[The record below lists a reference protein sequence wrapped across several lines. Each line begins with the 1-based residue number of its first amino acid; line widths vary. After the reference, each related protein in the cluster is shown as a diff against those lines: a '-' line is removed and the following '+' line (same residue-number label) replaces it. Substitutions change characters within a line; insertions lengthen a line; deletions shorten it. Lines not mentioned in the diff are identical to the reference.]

1 MAKIEKIIGREV
13 IDSRGTPTVQAMVLC
28 EGGAIGS
35 AMVPSGASTGIHEA
49 VELRD
54 GEEKR
59 YFGKGTKQAVGHVNV
74 EIQAALTGQDT
85 ANQTKIDRRMMEL
98 DGTPNKAKLGA
109 NAILAVSLACARA
122 EAVSQGLP
130 LYLYL
135 AQLFPKRKPLMP
147 VPQMNLINGGMH
159 ASNGLSIQEYHV
171 LPVGAKDFRT
181 ALRMGVEIHH
191 ALKELL
197 VQEGFRTEVGD
208 EGGFA
213 PKLKNSEDAFVLMI
227 HAIEQ
232 AGYIP
237 GVDVY
242 LGIDAA
248 ASEFYDAEQEGYMLD
263 GALLHAN
270 DLAFKYKQWRERYPI
285 ISIEDPFEQDQWGD
299 WIQFVENNGNAVQI
313 VGDDFYVTNTTR
325 IKEGIAKHATNS
337 VLIKPN
343 QIGSLTETLQAILI
357 TQEAGHNPV
366 ISHRSGETE
375 DTFISDLAVAVG
387 AGQIKTG
394 APSRSDRT
402 SKYNRLLQIED
413 ETQAPMGHTLQKFLE
428 HQTPHYERAA
438 EGVTFAPPRQN
449 VTF

>member
-1 MAKIEKIIGREV
+1 MAKIEKIVGREV
-13 IDSRGTPTVQAMVLC
+13 IDSRGTPTVQAMVVC
-28 EGGAIGS
+28 QGGVIGS

-54 GEEKR
+54 GDEKR
-59 YFGKGTKQAVGHVNV
+59 YFGKGTKQAVEHINI
-74 EIQAALTGQDT
+74 EINAALFGQDT
-85 ANQTKIDRRMMEL
+85 ANQTKIDRRMLEV
-98 DGTPNKAKLGA
+98 DGTVAKEKLGA

-122 EAVSQGLP
+122 EAISQGLP

-135 AQLFPKRKPLMP
+135 AQLFPKRTPLMP
-147 VPQMNLINGGMH
+147 VPQMNLINGGRH
-159 ASNGLSIQEYHV
+159 ASNGLSIQEYHI
-171 LPVGAKDFRT
+171 LPIGAKDFAS
-181 ALRMGVEIHH
+181 ALRIGVEIHH
-191 ALKELL
+191 ALKGIL
-197 VQEGFRTEVGD
+197 VKEGFQTEVGD

-213 PKLKNSEDAFVLMI
+213 PKLKSSEDAFVLMI

-232 AGYIP
+232 AGYVP

-248 ASEFYDAEQEGYMLD
+248 SSEFYDAEQKGYMLD
-263 GALLHAN
+263 GSLLHTN
-270 DLAFKYKQWRERYPI
+270 DLAFRYKVWRERYPL
-285 ISIEDPFEQDQWGD
+285 ISIEDPFEQDQAQD
-299 WIQFVENNGNAVQI
+299 WVQFVENNGNAVQI
-313 VGDDFYVTNTTR
+313 VGDDFYVTNPAR
-325 IKEGIAKHATNS
+325 IKDGIAKHASNA

-343 QIGSLTETLQAILI
+343 QIGSLSETLQAILL
-357 TQEAGHNPV
+357 TQEAGMNPI

-375 DTFISDLAVAVG
+375 DSFISDLAVMVG

-413 ETQAPMGHTLQKFLE
+413 EIQPSMGHALQKFLE

-438 EGVTFAPPRQN
+438 EGVTFTPSRN
-449 VTF
+449 ITL